1 MIKKLKRRFIALAM
15 ASLIVL
21 LTVIVAGMNII
32 NYNTV
37 INEADRKLAALS
49 VNGGMLPFM
58 DSSSINRNGLQG
70 SSGFRMP
77 FSGSSGT
84 DSSDDDLDYDDYDD
98 YDDIDASTREGIMG
112 YGRGKPFSSRDEAE
126 ETRFFSVLLT
136 AEESVVRANTDRIYA
151 VDDSEAADYA
161 TAALKQDNDIGWVDE
176 YRFTVTPEGSLTR
189 ITFLDC
195 STSLA
200 QFRRF
205 LYASIIMSVAG
216 LLIIFVFIC
225 YFAGRIVKPVAESYE
240 KQKRF
245 ITDAGHEIK
254 TPLAIIKANIDVMR
268 MDIEDIEAAC
278 KTAAPSVQEPEIPQP
293 DTVSPEVEPELNG
306 QQEAAPEGI
315 PEAGDNADNI
325 CEYTASLTESLS
337 DIDSQVD
344 RLTAL
349 TNDLVYLSRME
360 EAGNA
365 LTMTEIPVSDI
376 VTETADSF
384 DALAAERRKNLS
396 IDVTPMLTMQG
407 SSKEIEK
414 LVSILTENAL
424 KYSPEGDDV
433 KVSLRKDGK
442 NVVLEV
448 RNKAIDPLTDEDLA
462 HVFDRFYRSDKSR
475 NSASG
480 GHGIGLSMASAIV
493 TAHGGKIRAR
503 SGDGSEFIV
512 TATMPA

>member
-1 MIKKLKRRFIALAM
+1 MTCRLPACGRRIIYMIRKLKRRFIALAM
-15 ASLIVL
+15 ASLVVL
-21 LTVIVAGMNII
+21 MTVIVAGMNII

-37 INEADRKLAALS
+37 VSEADDKLAALS

-58 DSSSINRNGLQG
+58 QNDSFGGMQDDSDWAGPQ
-70 SSGFRMP
+70 SG
-77 FSGSSGT
+77 GNA
-84 DSSDDDLDYDDYDD
+84 SDDAFDDDDWDAWIDDDD
-98 YDDIDASTREGIMG
+98 YDDIDAATREGL

-151 VDDSEAADYA
+151 VDDSAAAGYAKEALEAGGES
-161 TAALKQDNDIGWVDE
+161 GWVDE
-176 YRFTVTPEGSLTR
+176 YRYAVTDEGTMTR

-200 QFRRF
+200 QFRQF
-205 LYASIIMSVAG
+205 LRASIIMSLAG
-216 LLIIFVFIC
+216 LLIIFGFIC
-225 YFAGRIVKPVAESYE
+225 YFAGRIVKPVAESYD

-268 MDIEDIEAAC
+268 MDLEDIEAA
-278 KTAAPSVQEPEIPQP
+278 AGADVADSQP
-293 DTVSPEVEPELNG
+293 DPDG
-306 QQEAAPEGI
+306 
-315 PEAGDNADNI
+315 AGTTENAGNI
-325 CEYTASLTESLS
+325 SEYTASLSESLG

-344 RLTAL
+344 RLTSL
-349 TNDLVYLSRME
+349 TNDLVFLSRME

-376 VTETADSF
+376 VAETADSF
-384 DALAAERRKNLS
+384 EALAAERKKTLS
-396 IDVTPMLTMQG
+396 IDVASMLTMQG

-424 KYSPEGDDV
+424 KYSPEGDEV
-433 KVSLRKDGK
+433 KVSLRKEGK
-442 NVVLEV
+442 TVVLEV
-448 RNKAIDPLTDEDLA
+448 RNKAVDPLSDEDLA

>member
-15 ASLIVL
+15 ASLVVL
-21 LTVIVAGMNII
+21 MTVIVAGMNII

-37 INEADRKLAALS
+37 ISEADDKLTALS

-58 DSSSINRNGLQG
+58 QNDAFGGMQDDSDWAAPQ
-70 SSGFRMP
+70 
-77 FSGSSGT
+77 SGSGAGN
-84 DSSDDDLDYDDYDD
+84 DAFGDDDWDAWIDDDD
-98 YDDIDASTREGIMG
+98 YDDIDASTRDGIMG
-112 YGRGKPFSSRDEAE
+112 FGRGKPFSSRDEAE
-126 ETRFFSVLLT
+126 ETRFFSVLLN

-151 VDDSEAADYA
+151 VDDSAAAEYA
-161 TAALKQDNDIGWVDE
+161 RDALKAGGESGWVDE
-176 YRFTVTPEGSLTR
+176 YRYAVTDEGSMTR

-205 LYASIIMSVAG
+205 LVTSIIMSVVG
-216 LLIIFVFIC
+216 LLIMFGVIC
-225 YFAGRIVKPVAESYE
+225 YFAGRIVKPVAESYD

-268 MDIEDIEAAC
+268 MDLEDIEAAG
-278 KTAAPSVQEPEIPQP
+278 KAAASGADAGVSQP
-293 DTVSPEVEPELNG
+293 DADGAEVTEN
-306 QQEAAPEGI
+306 
-315 PEAGDNADNI
+315 AGNI
-325 CEYTASLTESLS
+325 SEYTASLNESLG

-344 RLTAL
+344 RLTSL

-360 EAGNA
+360 EAGNT

-376 VTETADSF
+376 VAETADSF
-384 DALAAERRKNLS
+384 EALAVERKKTLS
-396 IDVTPMLTMQG
+396 IDVAPMLTMQG

-424 KYSPEGDDV
+424 KYSPEGDEV
-433 KVSLRKDGK
+433 KVSLRKEGK
-442 NVVLEV
+442 TIVLEV
-448 RNKAIDPLTDEDLA
+448 RNKAVDPLSDEDLA